1 MFSPSYS
8 PICISSTS
16 PDNTPTTP
24 SPPSPPSSETETC
37 EYDPMSLH
45 LSQSRSSFLASVP
58 DEPSSSS
65 TASDITDCPSS
76 PLRPSQRTVT
86 FRSLRR
92 RPRRR
97 PRRRALRSPDSR
109 PRPRPSPTV
118 YPRAYSPVPSPNI
131 NSTVTS
137 SGQLEELRRTNNEIL
152 RAALV
157 QWARLNV
164 AGPVRSLNINIQV
177 EQ

>member
-1 MFSPSYS
+1 MFGPSYS
-8 PICISSTS
+8 PIRYSPTS
-16 PDNTPTTP
+16 PNYAPTTP
-24 SPPSPPSSETETC
+24 SPPSPPSSPTSETESC

-58 DEPSSSS
+58 DEPSSS
-65 TASDITDCPSS
+65 TPTDVSDSQAS

-86 FRSLRR
+86 FRSRRR

-97 PRRRALRSPDSR
+97 PRRRALRSPDS
-109 PRPRPSPTV
+109 RPSPTV

-137 SGQLEELRRTNNEIL
+137 SRQLEDLRRTNNEIL